1 LTGFSVTIKILL
13 RSFLL
18 AEHRGSSGEGY
29 SSFLDVR
36 PATSAMFGSWAY
48 VSNLKKTKLRRRNG
62 VHMPTKQTSDIVLS
76 FFQDND
82 EYGAFELLDLLK
94 AKGVNEPE
102 VKEALS
108 YLISDHQLELTPNRR
123 LRALQTHA

>member
-1 LTGFSVTIKILL
+1 
-13 RSFLL
+13 
-18 AEHRGSSGEGY
+18 
-29 SSFLDVR
+29 
-36 PATSAMFGSWAY
+36 
-48 VSNLKKTKLRRRNG
+48 
-62 VHMPTKQTSDIVLS
+62 MPTKQTSDIVLS